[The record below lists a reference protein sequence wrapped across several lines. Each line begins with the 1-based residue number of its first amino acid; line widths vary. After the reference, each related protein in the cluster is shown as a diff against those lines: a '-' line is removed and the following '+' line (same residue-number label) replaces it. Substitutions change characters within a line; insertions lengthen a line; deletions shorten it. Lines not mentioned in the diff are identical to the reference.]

1 MTSADREQLKRTFD
15 RDAELYDQARPG
27 YPEQIFDDLLA
38 FACLGPEA
46 IVLEVGCGTG
56 QASQALAQRA
66 YRLVCLELGNQ
77 LATVAR
83 RKLAPFPRVEV
94 VTVCLRILGVG
105 RASVRHGICRI
116 IVALVESGGTVRERG
131 APA

>member
-46 IVLEVGCGTG
+46 IVLEVGCGAG

-66 YRLVCLELGNQ
+66 YRLVCL
-77 LATVAR
+77 AR
-83 RKLAPFPRVEV
+83 QPIGYRCPPQTRAVPSGRSGH
-94 VTVCLRILGVG
+94 VCLRILGPT
-105 RASVRHGICRI
+105 RAGIRHGICRI
-116 IVALVESGGTVRERG
+116 IVALVESGGTVRESG